1 VAVPVSEQ
9 RKLLQR
15 SGGVC
20 ALPRCRRAL
29 TTDPDPAGATVS
41 IGQIAHIVGDSVEG
55 PRGDSALSPQ
65 ERNECGNLILLCA
78 HHHALVDAQP
88 NVWTVPRL
96 LAMKQTHERWV
107 QQQLGAVDPVSG
119 EPVAGGGDFVEWF
132 LRSGDDLPH
141 ADAGIDRALLG
152 IHAALPLPPGSR
164 AGLSAQLPTYVLR
177 DLDEELRG
185 AIAERS
191 IGGGFLLL
199 AGPAA
204 SGKSRCAYE
213 AVRAVLPDWR
223 MLLPPSAGD
232 LTSLVDLGVPLGRT
246 VIWLDD
252 LPRFLGPGMLTART
266 VRRLLTDCGEPVILI
281 GTIWPAEYERLMT
294 GTSQDTGQDSTTEAQ
309 QILLLAHRFDV
320 AEQFT
325 TAEHARAA
333 ESALADPRISEA
345 LGHALAGAVPSALA
359 CAPELIHR
367 WDQPADMVGG
377 ALLTAAVE
385 ARLCGHP
392 ALIPPSLLERLTEE
406 YLTPAQRATVSPG
419 WFEAAIA
426 WACRPVRTGIAALSP
441 SARRIGELDGYEVS
455 DILVDRG
462 MRRYVTLQEVPV
474 TPWEVLADHSAL
486 GACEMVGLR
495 AVYYGLNAVAARALR
510 RVAEAGGTE
519 VMVPLAMTYLD
530 EDDLGNA
537 HRWFLAAAE
546 TGDAMAMAMLAVV
559 LQQQSDA
566 AGAREWLRRGAEAG
580 NTGAMIGHGS
590 ELEKEGD
597 LTAARSWYKKS
608 TEAGDGGQG
617 MLFLGCLLREQ
628 GDLPAALDCFLRAAG
643 SARSFMEDHLRL
655 MRVPAGAAGSSAAR
669 RYQDGITKPYAD
681 TAFCLGETYLA
692 TGDTAEARTWL
703 EQGARLGH
711 LRAMTVLGS
720 MLWES
725 RELAQAQGWLRPAAE
740 AGEPEAMFY
749 LGMILDVQG
758 REAESGTWLERA
770 ARSGTAPAMGR
781 YAVFLA
787 EQGNHE
793 GAREWGAKAR
803 DAGDPYIETLLAAW
817 GDTLAP
823 PAAQEASDHLHE
835 ETDPGQIAWTP
846 LAHACGCVTDWGWD
860 AASADPF
867 AFINWCAAIIDN
879 PCPWHVSDPGQ
890 PDDLVMV
897 GHPDGGPGFYAR
909 QATDDDIVLGRKLT
923 RELTRIRQ
931 LLIDGDAKAIL
942 GEIPPAYRNWMDSN
956 GYDPADTWI
965 QERLTD
971 LVLNRGQSLLPGFG
985 GPAAL
990 GNQLRLGTAGR
1001 EVFPVDGRRRCARRP
1016 ATHPPGRNR
1025 ENGRPAQHL
1034 PVAIGGDEPCPG
1046 ASPRRRPPNWAP
1058 WSRSWPGRRPARPGR
1073 PPAPGRRRPAPSA
1086 GWLPWPTGSAQA
1098 GRPRRRMRWLVLGH
1112 GGPPRRVHGQQ
1123 AGRPVPAGPPR
1134 YRGQAR
1140 NSAHPTA

>member
-1 VAVPVSEQ
+1 MAVPVSEQ

-20 ALPRCRRAL
+20 AFPRCRRAL
-29 TTDPDPAGATVS
+29 TTDPGTADTTVS
-41 IGQIAHIVGDSVEG
+41 LGQIAHIVGESVQG
-55 PRGDSALSPQ
+55 PRGASPLSPQ

-88 NVWTVPRL
+88 KDWTVRRL
-96 LAMKQTHERWV
+96 IAIKQAHERWV

-119 EPVAGGGDFVEWF
+119 EAMAGGGDFVEWF
-132 LRSGDDLPH
+132 LRSGDDLPQV
-141 ADAGIDRALLG
+141 DAEIDRALLG
-152 IHAALPLPPGSR
+152 IHAALPLPAGSR
-164 AGLSAQLPTYVLR
+164 AGLSAHLPAYVPR
-177 DLDEELRG
+177 DLDEELRS

-191 IGGGFLLL
+191 VDGGFLLL

-232 LTSLVDLGVPLGRT
+232 LTSLVDAGVPLGRT
-246 VIWLDD
+246 VIWVDD

-266 VRRLLTDCGEPVILI
+266 VRRLLTDRGEPVILI
-281 GTIWPAEYERLMT
+281 GTIWPAEYERLAI
-294 GTSQDTGQDSTTEAQ
+294 GTSQDAGHDFTTEAQ

-325 TAEHARAA
+325 AAERARAA
-333 ESALADPRISEA
+333 QSALVDPRIGEA
-345 LGHALAGAVPSALA
+345 LGHAMTGAVPSVLA

-367 WDQPADMVGG
+367 WDQPADAVG
-377 ALLTAAVE
+377 AAVITAAVE

-392 ALIPPSLLERLTEE
+392 AMIPPGLLERLTEE
-406 YLTPAQRATVSPG
+406 YLTPAQRATASPG

-426 WACRPVRTGIAALSP
+426 WACSPVRASIAPLAP

-462 MRRYVTLQEVPV
+462 MRRYAVQHEVPAA
-474 TPWEVLADHSAL
+474 PWEVLAQHSAL
-486 GACEMVGLR
+486 DACEGVGLR

-510 RVAEAGGTE
+510 RVAEAGGTQA
-519 VMVPLAMTYLD
+519 MIPLAMTYLD
-530 EDDLGNA
+530 DDDLGNA

-559 LQQQSDA
+559 LQQQGDA

-580 NTGAMIGHGS
+580 NTGAMVGYGS
-590 ELEKEGD
+590 ELEKDGD
-597 LTAARSWYKKS
+597 LTAARSWYKKA
-608 TEAGDGGQG
+608 TEAGDEGQG

-628 GDLPAALDCFLRAAG
+628 GDLPAALGCFLRAAG

-655 MRVPAGAAGSSAAR
+655 MRVPTGAAGSSAAR
-669 RYQDGITKPYAD
+669 KYQDSAAKPYAD
-681 TAFCLGETYLA
+681 TAFCLGETYVA

-703 EQGARLGH
+703 EQAARLGH
-711 LRAMTVLGS
+711 VRAMTVLGS

-725 RELAQAQGWLRPAAE
+725 RELGQAQAWLRPAAE

-749 LGMILDVQG
+749 LGMILDLQG
-758 REAESGTWLERA
+758 HETESGTWLERA
-770 ARSGTAPAMGR
+770 ARSGAAPAMGR

-787 EQGNHE
+787 EQGDHE

-803 DAGDPYIETLLAAW
+803 DAGDPYIETLLGAW
-817 GDTLAP
+817 DDTLAP
-823 PAAQEASDHLHE
+823 PAAPEALGHLYE

-846 LAHACGCVTDWGWD
+846 LAHTCGCVTDWGWD
-860 AASADPF
+860 AARADPF
-867 AFINWCAAIIDN
+867 AFINWCAAIIDH
-879 PCPWHVSDPGQ
+879 PCPWHASDPAQ
-890 PDDLVMV
+890 PDDLVIAA
-897 GHPDGGPGFYAR
+897 HSDGGPAFYAR
-909 QATDDDIVLGRKLT
+909 HATGDDIVLGRKLT

-931 LLIDGDAKAIL
+931 LLVDGDAKAIL

-971 LVLNRGQSLLPGFG
+971 LILNRGQSMLPGFG
-985 GPAAL
+985 GPAA
-990 GNQLRLGTAGR
+990 
-1001 EVFPVDGRRRCARRP
+1001 
-1016 ATHPPGRNR
+1016 
-1025 ENGRPAQHL
+1025 
-1034 PVAIGGDEPCPG
+1034 
-1046 ASPRRRPPNWAP
+1046 
-1058 WSRSWPGRRPARPGR
+1058 
-1073 PPAPGRRRPAPSA
+1073 
-1086 GWLPWPTGSAQA
+1086 
-1098 GRPRRRMRWLVLGH
+1098 
-1112 GGPPRRVHGQQ
+1112 
-1123 AGRPVPAGPPR
+1123 
-1134 YRGQAR
+1134 
-1140 NSAHPTA
+1140 